1 MAELSSLAES
11 SLKQYV
17 FYHNLKFESE
27 NRKWKQIL
35 FLKLKVDR

>member
-17 FYHNLKFESE
+17 LQNLKFESE